1 MIEYPI
7 NSSLVPLFVLLLVI
21 ETCIFWGLLVGRKE
35 VDISKSMSR
44 GLSVFLIRRVRSTK
58 EMLVVA

>member
-7 NSSLVPLFVLLLVI
+7 NSSLVPLFVWLLVI